1 MAAIPELHMQP
12 SMTDM
17 DTDEPSSTLRDYSST
32 ANLRDHSSANNLR
45 DYASSVTL
53 RDAASSANLR
63 DPPSVATLRGIPSRE
78 YLAPVTELETEG
90 TAVGPIVEVKL
101 DEPPNGGYGWVC
113 VACAFWINAHT
124 WGLNSSYGVF
134 LSHYLAED
142 IYPGATSLE
151 FAFIGG
157 LSISQAV
164 MVAPMVNIITKRF
177 GSRTTLLIGVL
188 LETAAL
194 IGASFAKEI
203 WQLFLS
209 QGICFGWGMGFL
221 YVASVG
227 IPSQWFTTKTSLA
240 NATAAAGSGCGGLIY
255 SLAANAMIERISL
268 GWAFRILGIVAFTVN
283 TICSFLMRDRLKS
296 IGSSQRAFDYTM
308 LKHFNF
314 LLVLMWGFFSMLG
327 YIVLLF
333 SLPSF
338 ATTSVGLTQQQGA
351 IIGALLNLGQ
361 AIGRPPVGYFSDS
374 IGRINMAAAMTFLT
388 GFFSLV
394 IWIFA
399 KSYGV
404 LIFFALIAGS
414 VAGTFWATA
423 APVTAEVMGLKNVPA
438 ALSIVWL
445 WLVIPTTFSEPIALE
460 IRTMDGNYLGT
471 QFFAGVMYIAAAL
484 CLVFLRARKIGE
496 NEQKA
501 RDEGEELD
509 VVDKTAD
516 VPAEGAARISDKPSS
531 NFVKRMFM
539 WKKV

>member
-1 MAAIPELHMQP
+1 MQP

-32 ANLRDHSSANNLR
+32 ANLRDHTSANNLR
-45 DYASSVTL
+45 DFASSATL
-53 RDAASSANLR
+53 RDAASSATLRDAAAAANLR
-63 DPPSVATLRGIPSRE
+63 DVPSAATLRDIPSRE
-78 YLAPVTELETEG
+78 NLAPVAEFESNG
-90 TAVGPIVEVKL
+90 TAVGPTIEEKSN
-101 DEPPNGGYGWVC
+101 EPPNGGYGWVC

-134 LSHYLAED
+134 LSHYLSEN

-164 MVAPMVNIITKRF
+164 MVAPMVNIVTRLF

-194 IGASFAKEI
+194 IGASFATEI

-209 QGICFGWGMGFL
+209 QGVCFGWGMGFL
-221 YVASVG
+221 YVGSVG

-268 GWAFRILGIVAFTVN
+268 PWAFRILGIVAFTVN
-283 TICSFLMRDRLKS
+283 TICSLLMRDRMKH
-296 IGSSQRAFDYTM
+296 IGASQQAFDYTM

-314 LLVLMWGFFSMLG
+314 ILVLMWGFFSMLG

-361 AIGRPPVGYFSDS
+361 ALGRPPVGYFSDT
-374 IGRINMAAAMTFLT
+374 IGRVNMAAAMTFLT
-388 GFFSLV
+388 GLFSLV

-404 LIFFALIAGS
+404 LIFFAIIAGT

-423 APVTAEVMGLKNVPA
+423 APVTAEVMGLKRVPA

-471 QFFAGVMYIAAAL
+471 QFFAGVMYMGAAL

-496 NEQKA
+496 MERNA
-501 RDEGEELD
+501 LDEGEELD
-509 VVDKTAD
+509 VVDKTANA
-516 VPAEGAARISDKPSS
+516 PAEPARISDRPSS
-531 NFVKRMFM
+531 NFVKRMVM